1 MKVIVNIK
9 NQGITETHRIM
20 IGKDAYYNPWL
31 TPPTVS
37 KDYWRSRLQSFMS
50 ETPPCRTAGRPMVQA
65 PRRKT
70 DRI

>member
-31 TPPTVS
+31 PPPTVS
-37 KDYWRSRLQSFMS
+37 KDYWRSPFTEFYVRDLQF
-50 ETPPCRTAGRPMVQA
+50 E
-65 PRRKT
+65 KK
-70 DRI
+70 

>member
-31 TPPTVS
+31 
-37 KDYWRSRLQSFMS
+37 
-50 ETPPCRTAGRPMVQA
+50 
-65 PRRKT
+65 PRRPYPKIIGAAVY
-70 DRI
+70 RVLCQRPAI